1 MTDVMQICATV
12 LAVSFTAV
20 IAVGSFAAICGIIS
34 ILIGKDS
41 D

>member
-1 MTDVMQICATV
+1 MQICATV

-20 IAVGSFAAICGIIS
+20 VAVGSFAIICGIIS
-34 ILIGKDS
+34 VLIGKDV